1 MQTAQKSY
9 ICNIIPRILESL
21 AKLFNILD
29 YTKQV

>member
-1 MQTAQKSY
+1 MQTVQKSD
-9 ICNIIPRILESL
+9 ISNITPRILESL